1 MFPLRSSIA
10 RVLPNGS
17 LTKLCLRQLNKSS
30 KLNLNKNKNFDSFNE
45 VFIHKTLLSSIK
57 QHNDTDYVRCSIFNS
72 NGDMIQHGKEILKS
86 QFIKR
91 YNLTPRDFRKFNW
104 QRSATGTTTAS
115 SSSASSSAGESS
127 SAGTKKSSGSS
138 SSSSSLHPSTS
149 ALSLSNSSLGSSS
162 NVDIVPNITIR
173 RNSIL
178 VQLLNIRALIN
189 HDKLIIFDNSSSFQ
203 NSQVSSYTHSQFL
216 KDLSQR
222 LKSTNLDGLPFEFKA
237 LEGILI
243 YIVSNLNMEM
253 KVHNTVLQNIITGL
267 EDSID
272 RNKLRYLLIESKK
285 IHQFHR
291 KITLIKNCLED
302 LLENDD
308 ELNDLYI
315 TEKFQNNSNGTNDG
329 QPRQGTNHEEIEM
342 LLENYYQTIDEIVQI
357 VENLKNQIKT
367 TEDLINVVL
376 DSNRNQLMLLGLK
389 FSTGLLSMGVALYV
403 SALYGMN
410 LENFIEEIDGG
421 FEVVTVV
428 STIALI
434 ALLLFSVKQLKKVEK
449 VTMTSLNDQRK

>member
-138 SSSSSLHPSTS
+138 SLSSSLHPSTS

-203 NSQVSSYTHSQFL
+203 NSQVSFYTHLQFL

-272 RNKLRYLLIESKK
+272 RNKLRYLLIELKK

>member
-1 MFPLRSSIA
+1 MIPIRSSIT
-10 RVLPNGS
+10 RILPNGFLS
-17 LTKLCLRQLNKSS
+17 KPFLRQLNKKS
-30 KLNLNKNKNFDSFNE
+30 KPNPHKNKNFDSFNE

-57 QHNDTDYVRCSIFNS
+57 QHNDTDYVRCSIFNA

-104 QRSATGTTTAS
+104 QRSATGTTT
-115 SSSASSSAGESS
+115 
-127 SAGTKKSSGSS
+127 TSS
-138 SSSSSLHPSTS
+138 SSSSSAGQTSSGTSKSSSSSSLSSSPHSTIS
-149 ALSLSNSSLGSSS
+149 ALSLSNSSLGSST

-189 HDKLIIFDNSSSFQ
+189 HDQLIIFDNSSSFQ
-203 NSQVSSYTHSQFL
+203 NSHVSSYTHLQFL

-272 RNKLRYLLIESKK
+272 RNKLRYLLIELKK

-315 TEKFQNNSNGTNDG
+315 TEKFNSEGDG
-329 QPRQGTNHEEIEM
+329 EPRQGTNHEEIEM

>member
-138 SSSSSLHPSTS
+138 SLSSSLHPSTS

-203 NSQVSSYTHSQFL
+203 NSQVSSYTHLQFL

-272 RNKLRYLLIESKK
+272 RNKLRYLLIELKK